1 MATGA
6 QLLALAETRIGEK
19 YVNVQVPKDNRK
31 WHGPWD
37 CAEFAS
43 WLVYQGTGKLY
54 GCIDNAADPAV
65 ADAYSGAWVRD
76 ALAATVHRISQS
88 EEIGRAHV

>member
-19 YVNVQVPKDNRK
+19 YVNVQVPKDNPK

-43 WLVYQGTGKLY
+43 WLVYQE
-54 GCIDNAADPAV
+54 V
-65 ADAYSGAWVRD
+65 
-76 ALAATVHRISQS
+76 
-88 EEIGRAHV
+88 